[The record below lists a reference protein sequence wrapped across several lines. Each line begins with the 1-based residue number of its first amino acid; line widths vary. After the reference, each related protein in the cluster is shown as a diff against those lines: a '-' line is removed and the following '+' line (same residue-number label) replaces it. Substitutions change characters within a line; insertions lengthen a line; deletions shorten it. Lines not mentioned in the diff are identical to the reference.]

1 MLVKFHYSG
10 HYSPFFVDLTTEEL
24 AEARRHEREGYV
36 SATQEG
42 RDFLEKMK
50 GKPHI
55 DTPYISIIAYQ

>member
-42 RDFLEKMK
+42 RDF
-50 GKPHI
+50 
-55 DTPYISIIAYQ
+55 